1 MKEQTTKNTKH
12 SNSFTQH
19 CIGILILLFTISTLN
34 LSLSQN
40 NHHNLSQNN
49 DNTSS
54 NTLLSTIVFICSFIN
69 TASHIS
75 VVAGTLQEV
84 LVLSILIGVSFD
96 VVSQLLYVTFL
107 MTTHSI
113 VTNNDD
119 TFMIRYSSNNN
130 ALHVLHLLFGMMII
144 PSFFVLQIMLHIRAL
159 RLHVSYSRMN
169 QVVQSAQNNIMQKP
183 GRCYVDH
190 LFAYSDLGHHVFYF
204 MLSSRF
210 LGWVRVVRILFGLVV
225 VVVIVMGIVVVAWK
239 WYHSDINTT
248 TIHPPNMTQNNNKN
262 EKPPLLVMQDGKP
275 VCSCNVCQNKRNN
288 DHQQSAFLVDVK
300 NGVLCK
306 LWFMTFGQL
315 CTLMECTEEEEDDE
329 RKKL

>member
-1 MKEQTTKNTKH
+1 
-12 SNSFTQH
+12 
-19 CIGILILLFTISTLN
+19 
-34 LSLSQN
+34 
-40 NHHNLSQNN
+40 
-49 DNTSS
+49 
-54 NTLLSTIVFICSFIN
+54 
-69 TASHIS
+69 
-75 VVAGTLQEV
+75 
-84 LVLSILIGVSFD
+84 
-96 VVSQLLYVTFL
+96 
-107 MTTHSI
+107 
-113 VTNNDD
+113 
-119 TFMIRYSSNNN
+119 
-130 ALHVLHLLFGMMII
+130 
-144 PSFFVLQIMLHIRAL
+144 
-159 RLHVSYSRMN
+159 
-169 QVVQSAQNNIMQKP
+169 MQKP

-248 TIHPPNMTQNNNKN
+248 TIHPPNIVQNNNKI

-288 DHQQSAFLVDVK
+288 DHQQQSAFLVDVK
-300 NGVLCK
+300 EGGICK

-315 CTLMECTEEEEDDE
+315 CTLMECTEEEE